1 MVDGL
6 RHQSSYLLNDDQL
19 TVGPIRPKMASSTRP
34 VLARGYVISVWL
46 RCALVHVADRSPN
59 DVPGSLII
67 DVYPCFFIHVS
78 SFMQSVQH
86 SRPYTLFTRRSGC
99 LAGVGLSVPP

>member
-46 RCALVHVADRSPN
+46 RCALVHVADRSPD
-59 DVPGSLII
+59 DVPGSLIT
-67 DVYPCFFIHVS
+67 DVYPRFFILTSLHLCS
-78 SFMQSVQH
+78 LH
-86 SRPYTLFTRRSGC
+86 STPGHTLF
-99 LAGVGLSVPP
+99 LLVGLAV